1 MLTLK
6 SSAHLSTNRH
16 RASFRGCPSSTGV
29 PAWRVE
35 AARHLQEWIGLAN
48 RESRRSWL
56 DQLWSA
62 HCRRLAGGLPSR
74 RPQGGH
80 PAQRAPYGAAAM
92 PSGSGRRS
100 NRR

>member
-6 SSAHLSTNRH
+6 SSAHLPTNRH

-48 RESRRSWL
+48 REARRSWL

-62 HCRRLAGGLPSR
+62 HCRRLASQARSATGAGGGLPGPVAGR
-74 RPQGGH
+74 QG
-80 PAQRAPYGAAAM
+80 AL
-92 PSGSGRRS
+92 RRS
-100 NRR
+100 GHA